1 MHRRDVFHRF
11 YLLCIALNKKIDLV
25 VLKEEEYQKF
35 LADKEMTN
43 THQVFLPPKKRK
55 CKFLD
60 KSLYVF

>member
-1 MHRRDVFHRF
+1 
-11 YLLCIALNKKIDLV
+11 
-25 VLKEEEYQKF
+25 LKEEEYQKF